1 MQLSDL
7 VDPAHTAVVISEMQR
22 GIVGDRARPPMLEM
36 RDAVN
41 EHGVTSALVR
51 LVASAHRVNARV
63 VHTTLHFRPD
73 RAGVRIVTP
82 LLAVTM
88 RQHDYLLIGS
98 EDAAIIPELAPEP
111 RDIVAARMHGMSA
124 FSGTEL
130 DAILRS
136 LDITTVIAG
145 GISLNE
151 ALIGMA
157 IEAVN
162 LGYRVVVPRDA
173 VMGLPVSFADDMLK
187 YSFRLLGSVV
197 TVDDVVACW
206 EPAA

>member
-82 LLAVTM
+82 
-88 RQHDYLLIGS
+88 LIGS